1 MKEVGKEVAYVER
14 GGESGVRTLFVPSG
28 YKGAWIKITETYD
41 YLLSVEYADG
51 EECEKLGE
59 IRKEG

>member
-14 GGESGVRTLFVPSG
+14 GDEPGVRTSFIPSG
-28 YKGAWIKITETYD
+28 YKGVWIKVTETFD

-51 EECEKLGE
+51 EECEKLE
-59 IRKEG
+59 KIRREE